1 MERWTRA
8 ERRGPEIGTG
18 PGTGPRTSGSLCQ
31 DREAKQGGSVLELR
45 LLLLGK
51 RGSGKSATGN
61 TILGKYVFNSKFS
74 DQMVTKT
81 CQRERGATQ
90 GREVVVIDTPDLFS
104 SMACDND
111 KQRNI
116 ERCLELSAPSLHAL
130 LLVIPIGHCKVED
143 RKTVQGIQEVFGPE
157 ARRHVIIVFTRKDDL
172 EDDLLK
178 NYIENDTSLREMVQ
192 HFGGRYCAFNNKARE
207 GECDA
212 QVKGLLCKVK
222 CLVDENQGPYYVTL
236 RNEGSGFQDCV
247 NKATAQ
253 KEDHP
258 PGPGEEQQRAA
269 GWEQN
274 PGPWALKVL
283 LVGKRGV
290 GKSTAGNSL
299 LGRWVF
305 ETRYSEES
313 VTQTFKSESRIWRG
327 RKVCV
332 IDTPDFSSPKAIAR
346 DLLSNT
352 FPGPHVF
359 LLVIPLGSFNEKD
372 EAVLNTLRR
381 MFGDKFIHHVII
393 LLTRKEDLGN
403 QDLETYLKI
412 RAKTLYQ
419 YIQDCKNRYSIFN
432 YKATGEEQQRQ
443 VDGILQDIVS
453 LVQQNGDRPCTFTGK
468 ESLCIILTGRSGTG
482 KSASGNTILGRQEF
496 RSQLRAQPV
505 TKTCQKGKTTWEGQD
520 VEVVDTPSFCL
531 ASGTEGG
538 PAQQAEEVKRCKAY
552 YKEGSTVLVLVLQL
566 GRITQEDRKAV
577 AGLEAIFGAEAM
589 QCLMVL
595 FTRREDLGAE
605 ELEDYV
611 KNTEN
616 KYLRNIME
624 KCKGEYCAFNN
635 KETGQAREEQARVLL
650 TKASKLIKCHGGY
663 KYPPV
668 WETVGNAFK
677 MLRGK
682 YFSPT
687 NY

>member
-1 MERWTRA
+1 MKSPKR
-8 ERRGPEIGTG
+8 
-18 PGTGPRTSGSLCQ
+18 C
-31 DREAKQGGSVLELR
+31 LR
-45 LLLLGK
+45 
-51 RGSGKSATGN
+51 N
-61 TILGKYVFNSKFS
+61 H
-74 DQMVTKT
+74 KT
-81 CQRERGATQ
+81 C
-90 GREVVVIDTPDLFS
+90 
-104 SMACDND
+104 
-111 KQRNI
+111 
-116 ERCLELSAPSLHAL
+116 LH
-130 LLVIPIGHCKVED
+130 VC
-143 RKTVQGIQEVFGPE
+143 VQLQEE
-157 ARRHVIIVFTRKDDL
+157 TL
-172 EDDLLK
+172 
-178 NYIENDTSLREMVQ
+178 T
-192 HFGGRYCAFNNKARE
+192 
-207 GECDA
+207 
-212 QVKGLLCKVK
+212 LCPFV
-222 CLVDENQGPYYVTL
+222 
-236 RNEGSGFQDCV
+236 
-247 NKATAQ
+247 
-253 KEDHP
+253 

-381 MFGDKFIHHVII
+381 MFGNKFIHHVII

-468 ESLCIILTGRSGTG
+468 GKRCTESLLCPLN
-482 KSASGNTILGRQEF
+482 KSVMQELYF
-496 RSQLRAQPV
+496 L
-505 TKTCQKGKTTWEGQD
+505 K
-520 VEVVDTPSFCL
+520 
-531 ASGTEGG
+531 
-538 PAQQAEEVKRCKAY
+538 
-552 YKEGSTVLVLVLQL
+552 
-566 GRITQEDRKAV
+566 
-577 AGLEAIFGAEAM
+577 GLEKIK
-589 QCLMVL
+589 
-595 FTRREDLGAE
+595 R
-605 ELEDYV
+605 
-611 KNTEN
+611 
-616 KYLRNIME
+616 
-624 KCKGEYCAFNN
+624 
-635 KETGQAREEQARVLL
+635 TG
-650 TKASKLIKCHGGY
+650 
-663 KYPPV
+663 P
-668 WETVGNAFK
+668 F
-677 MLRGK
+677 
-682 YFSPT
+682 
-687 NY
+687 